1 MIKQCVQAKK
11 KGQQDK
17 AAGKSSQSA
26 SSSAAQ
32 LGKSS
37 QADSS
42 ESEEDEER
50 ERFSLQDSRFA
61 SLVGDSGPPA
71 GAGVSQGGSTLE
83 QGSQPLQ
90 ASSSTHAAAAGSS
103 AADSSNEEEGGP
115 LSKSNSNTIIWH
127 SDPGDVRLQMQDL
140 LIYLLQLFLWMWFH
154 FY

>member
-1 MIKQCVQAKK
+1 MQAKK

-17 AAGKSSQSA
+17 AAGKLAQAA

-61 SLVGDSGPPA
+61 SLVGDSTLPA
-71 GAGVSQGGSTLE
+71 GPGGSQGGPSFGP
-83 QGSQPLQ
+83 GSQLTQPP
-90 ASSSTHAAAAGSS
+90 ATHATAAGSS

-115 LSKSNSNTIIWH
+115 HCNQIFKRLLSCKTWWLPAVGKSH
-127 SDPGDVRLQMQDL
+127 GL
-140 LIYLLQLFLWMWFH
+140 
-154 FY
+154 